1 MKRTQVDKD
10 GDAGYDSRN
19 FGVRSTMKR
28 TILATTTLMFV
39 FVGLAAAQSADE
51 EYLKAMQVADGC
63 AKIQALDAYIQKYAG
78 QGTTNEHW
86 AYAYYCLTPCASTNA
101 QKAAEYGEKAV
112 TMAGLDNDTKLKLMI
127 AIPQYYYKAGQADK
141 GNASALKL
149 VEFGKSYP
157 NAKAGA
163 QLQATGYF
171 LIGSAAE
178 KAGDNAKATENYI
191 LAYNTFKDPNIVKQ
205 IKTLADKLYK
215 AQKYAEA
222 EQVLRRFY
230 AADQGPESATVLAQ
244 TLHKQGK
251 TDEALAIYRE
261 AYAKKKAPGLALNIA
276 MILNGQVK
284 TDPSKTNEAV
294 NALIEAALLNSK
306 DSTKLLEQAKYLFVS
321 QDKELASSYDKIAE
335 HNKAIEEFNK
345 TIGTKFEGKSQEDLS
360 EADKRLLKTLEANI
374 EAEKQAIAKIQAGQK
389 GVLDKFNALV
399 AQVRTRLGK

>member
-1 MKRTQVDKD
+1 
-10 GDAGYDSRN
+10 
-19 FGVRSTMKR
+19 MKR
-28 TILATTTLMFV
+28 TILASLTLMFV
-39 FVGLAAAQSADE
+39 LAGLAAAQSADE
-51 EYLKAMQVADGC
+51 DYLKAMQVADNC
-63 AKIQALDAYIQKYAG
+63 AKVQALDAYIQKYAG

-86 AYAYYCLTPCASTNA
+86 AYAYYSLTPCASKNA
-101 QKAAEYGEKAV
+101 QKAAEYGEKAIG
-112 TMAGLDNDTKLKLMI
+112 MPGLDADTKLKLMI
-127 AIPQYYYKAGQADK
+127 AVPQLYYGAGQADK

-157 NAKAGA
+157 NAKAGT

-171 LIGSAAE
+171 LIGNAAE

-360 EADKRLLKTLEANI
+360 EADKRLLKTLEGNI

-399 AQVRTRLGK
+399 AQVKARLGK

>member
-1 MKRTQVDKD
+1 VDRTNVDKD
-10 GDAGYDSRN
+10 RDADYDSGN
-19 FGVRSTMKR
+19 IGERSMMKR
-28 TILATTTLMFV
+28 TILAIVTLMFV
-39 FVGLAAAQSADE
+39 LAGLAAAQGADE
-51 EYLKAMQVADGC
+51 EYLKAMQLSDNCQKV
-63 AKIQALDAYIQKYAG
+63 QALDNYISKYAG

-86 AYAYYCLTPCASTNA
+86 AYAYYCLTPCASKNP
-101 QKAAEYGEKAV
+101 QKAAEFGEKA
-112 TMAGLDNDTKLKLMI
+112 MGMPGLDADTKLKLMI
-127 AIPQYYYKAGQADK
+127 AVPQFYYGAGQADK
-141 GNASALKL
+141 GNASASKL
-149 VEFGKSYP
+149 IEFGKSYSD
-157 NAKAGA
+157 AKAGT

-171 LIGSAAE
+171 LIGNAAE
-178 KAGDNAKATENYI
+178 KAGDNGKATENYI

-205 IKTLADKLYK
+205 IRTLADKLYK

-276 MILNGQVK
+276 MILNGQAK
-284 TDPSKTNEAV
+284 TDPSKTNEAI

-321 QDKELASSYDKIAE
+321 QDKELASSYAKIEE

-345 TIGTKFEGKSQEDLS
+345 TIGTKFEGKSEEDLS
-360 EADKRLLKTLEANI
+360 EADKRLLKTLQGNI
-374 EAEKQAIAKIQAGQK
+374 EVEKQAIAKIQAGQK
-389 GVLDKFNALV
+389 GVVDKFNALV
-399 AQVRTRLGK
+399 AQVKTRLGK